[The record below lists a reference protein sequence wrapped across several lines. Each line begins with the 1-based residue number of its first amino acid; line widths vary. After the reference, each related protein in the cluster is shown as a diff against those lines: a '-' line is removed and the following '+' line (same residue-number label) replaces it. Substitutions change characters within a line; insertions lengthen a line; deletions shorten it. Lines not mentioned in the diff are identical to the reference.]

1 MTVELNGTPEEL
13 AGGTTLLSLIERHT
27 GATRGTAV
35 VVDGTVVPRSDWQL
49 YQVRDGQRIELIK
62 AVQGG

>member
-1 MTVELNGTPEEL
+1 MTVELNGKPEEL
-13 AGGTTLLSLIERHT
+13 PGGTTLLSLIERHT
-27 GATRGTAV
+27 ATTRGSAV

-49 YQVRDGQRIELIK
+49 YRVRDGQRIELIR